1 MNYSSQNSAFTIY
14 VKQKT
19 LENNAIYQFTFL
31 QNIALFKWLLSL
43 PYFKY
48 HKTEKL
54 LYTEAKQEILD
65 SIESASQGKL
75 IINKSGLYKEYVTNA
90 QNNPLSGLERLAVPK
105 YNLKLRLYVKT
116 ALIDGIHYYLLT
128 SEHVNQCKEAL
139 SGMESIS
146 YNRKFSAFIMLMKEV
161 NLFQLLKVVRGIIF
175 ISLHQHVKIQSLY
188 LQSYFWRQVYHTEV
202 MVPQE
207 YLKHLKSKNYSPN
220 TIQNYYIA
228 FFNFI
233 FYCQHLESNI
243 DDVSPGQ
250 VNDIVLKIASH
261 NCHSTSTTH
270 LMINAVLYYY
280 KNVLNKPEY
289 KCQIHRPQK
298 EKNLPKVISKE
309 EIEKILNACTNI
321 KHKAM
326 LSLLYACGL
335 RAGEIINLKVLEIDS
350 KRMIITI
357 SKGKGSKDRTVML
370 SEKLLLMLKKYYIL
384 YKPTTY
390 LFEGQYG
397 DQYTVSSLR
406 QVLNDI
412 CKKSGFQQKATLH
425 WLRHSFA
432 THLLEA
438 GTDIRYIQQL
448 LGHSS
453 TKTTEIYTYVSTKHI
468 SQIKSPLDSL
478 NV

>member
-1 MNYSSQNSAFTIY
+1 MIPSPTLTIY
-14 VKQKT
+14 IQLVTFEGQ
-19 LENNAIYQFTFL
+19 EVYQYTFYK
-31 QNIALFKWLLSL
+31 NIPLFKWLLKL
-43 PYFKY
+43 KYFKY
-48 HKTEKL
+48 NKTEKL
-54 LYTEAKQEILD
+54 LYTEAKQEILNF
-65 SIESASQGKL
+65 IEVASKGKL
-75 IINKSGLYKEYVTNA
+75 VINKSKLYKEYVARA
-90 QNNPLSGLERLAVPK
+90 QNDPLTGLVRLEVPK
-105 YNLKLRLYVKT
+105 YSFQVRLYVKT
-116 ALIDGIHYYLLT
+116 AVIEGIHYYLMT
-128 SEHVNQCKEAL
+128 SEHVNKCKEAL
-139 SGMESIS
+139 CGFEYVS
-146 YNRKFSAFIMLMKEV
+146 YNRRFSAFLMSLEET
-161 NLFQLLKVVRGIIF
+161 NLLKLLKAVRGVIF

-188 LQSYFWRQVYHTEV
+188 LKSFLWRQAYQTEV
-202 MVPQE
+202 VVPE
-207 YLKHLKSKNYSPN
+207 DYLKHLKSKNYSLN

-233 FYCQHLESNI
+233 FYCEKLDVNI
-243 DDVSPGQ
+243 QDVSPAQ

-280 KNVLNKPEY
+280 KNVLNKHEY

-298 EKNLPKVISKE
+298 EKALPKVIAKE
-309 EIEKILNACTNI
+309 DIEKILNSCTNI
-321 KHKAM
+321 KHKTM
-326 LSLLYACGL
+326 LSILYACGL
-335 RAGEIINLKVLEIDS
+335 RAGEIINLKVNEVDS

-357 SKGKGSKDRTVML
+357 SKGKGYKDRTVML
-370 SEKLLLMLKKYYIL
+370 SEKLLIQLKEYYL
-384 YKPTTY
+384 VYKPVIY

-406 QVLNDI
+406 QVLNEA
-412 CKKSGFQQKATLH
+412 CRKSGFKQKATLH

-478 NV
+478 NI

>member
-1 MNYSSQNSAFTIY
+1 
-14 VKQKT
+14 
-19 LENNAIYQFTFL
+19 
-31 QNIALFKWLLSL
+31 
-43 PYFKY
+43 
-48 HKTEKL
+48 
-54 LYTEAKQEILD
+54 
-65 SIESASQGKL
+65 
-75 IINKSGLYKEYVTNA
+75 
-90 QNNPLSGLERLAVPK
+90 
-105 YNLKLRLYVKT
+105 
-116 ALIDGIHYYLLT
+116 
-128 SEHVNQCKEAL
+128 
-139 SGMESIS
+139 
-146 YNRKFSAFIMLMKEV
+146 
-161 NLFQLLKVVRGIIF
+161 
-175 ISLHQHVKIQSLY
+175 
-188 LQSYFWRQVYHTEV
+188 LQSYFWRQVYQTEV
-202 MVPQE
+202 TVPE
-207 YLKHLKSKNYSPN
+207 AYLKHLKSKNYSPN

-233 FYCQHLESNI
+233 FYCNQLKTDIEE
-243 DDVSPGQ
+243 VSPNQ

-270 LMINAVLYYY
+270 MMINAVLYYY
-280 KNVLNKPEY
+280 KNVLSKPEY
-289 KCQIHRPQK
+289 KSQIHRPQK
-298 EKNLPKVISKE
+298 EKNLPKVMAKE
-309 EIEKILNACTNI
+309 EIEKLLNTCSNI

-335 RAGEIINLKVLEIDS
+335 RAGEIINLKVHEIDS

-357 SKGKGSKDRTVML
+357 SKGKGYKDRTVML
-370 SEKLLLMLKKYYIL
+370 PEKLLLMLKQYYSC
-384 YKPTTY
+384 YKPKTF

-406 QVLNDI
+406 QVLNEA
-412 CKKSGFQQKATLH
+412 CKKAGFNRKATLH